1 MFGTVYVIFLLTMM
15 SLPIVHTS
23 TIHYKNFLNG
33 VITGLRIITNQF
45 VVTVAQN
52 QSGIWPGLFVV
63 YTWCLIYFLMSVMIK
78 LGVWGMLL
86 ALTFYFMGTV
96 FDMKNRCMSGLK
108 EEQLVGDIDFASKP
122 VMKRPTKIT
131 MTPTWKFDSDD
142 ESPPPSSCSTPPSSP
157 DGSPPSSQRSTSPVG
172 SDTSTPSS
180 PKSPTHTT
188 EPPPDLTEK
197 EQLELLRRVGNGTT
211 LEEDLEL
218 LNRLA
223 DGSGVSE

>member
-15 SLPIVHTS
+15 SLPIVHTL

-63 YTWCLIYFLMSVMIK
+63 YTWCLIYFLLSVMIK
-78 LGVWGMLL
+78 LGVFGMLL

-157 DGSPPSSQRSTSPVG
+157 DGSHSSRSSPP
-172 SDTSTPSS
+172 STPSS
-180 PKSPTHTT
+180 PKSPTT
-188 EPPPDLTEK
+188 ENPPDLTEK
-197 EQLELLRRVGNGTT
+197 EQLEILRKVGNGTT
-211 LEEDLEL
+211 LEEDLDL
-218 LNRLA
+218 LNRLT